1 MESVLRGEK
10 ASPVISKENPIL
22 FFPVRHHSPACAFH
36 LKRAVESYEP
46 DCVLV
51 EGPQNAQ
58 EMISTLTHPETTAP
72 VALYYFY
79 RDSKSLLSE
88 EKEDYK
94 CYYPF
99 LNCSP
104 ELVALR
110 EAASRGIPAR
120 FIDLS
125 YGEILL
131 GTAEDKG
138 LRQSSEK
145 QTYNDDYLLSR
156 SRYLALLC
164 EKTGLR
170 NFEEFWEKY
179 FEIDGLSL
187 DTGEFIHR
195 MYTYCTLARE
205 HTPREEMEEDG
216 CLLRERYMAEQI
228 AEASREFKRIMVVTG
243 GFHTKGLEE
252 LLGWDGGKGS
262 GNGNARTG
270 RNTQSKEGFH
280 SGISFLGEPVKL
292 HNLLPEDQGVYPLAY
307 SMEAA
312 DALNG
317 YASGMQSPGFY
328 ELVWKQIS
336 DKKPYTSAVLHQLV
350 SAGRQARQKKEN
362 ISSYDEICALSM
374 AQGLAA
380 LRGKRE
386 PGLYELR
393 DAALSSFVKGECNP
407 STDLPLRILSELNTG
422 RQVGKLP
429 ANALRP
435 PILSDFEEQCQRF
448 HLKLQSSVRQEV
460 TLEIFTKNRH
470 LELSRFFYRM
480 NFLKTDFAQR
490 KKGSDLINR
499 RDRSRIR
506 EVWDYQFSSRIL
518 AVLVDV
524 STSGATVEEAA
535 RSQLLSQFAKSTGF
549 REAARLITEGFLMG
563 FLEEENHMGDHA
575 KQVLAADGDF
585 FSLSE
590 GFSHLRMLYELQE
603 LYHVDDWLELE
614 LLIGDCFHKIVQLL
628 PTMAQVPKEQ
638 EQQCIDSCLS
648 LYQITG
654 RPVFQRFRPVLLETL
669 HRLLERKGIQP
680 GLEGAVMGLIYG
692 CDSSLCFRIQEVAGG
707 YLTGTG
713 ETQLKSAAFL
723 RGLFCTAKDMVFTG
737 EHFLVMIDQLLG
749 DLSAEQFMMLLP
761 ELRMAFGYFTPL
773 ETDRI
778 AGEAAELHGV
788 RKKALLSGRK
798 VNPLEFEYGQQLD
811 AYGRKRM
818 EDVQLWGS

>member
-10 ASPVISKENPIL
+10 ASPVISKESPVL

-36 LKRAVESYEP
+36 LKRAIEAYEP

-58 EMISTLTHPETTAP
+58 EMISTLTNPETTAP

-79 RDSKSLLSE
+79 KDSKGLLSE

-131 GTAEDKG
+131 GTAKDKG

-156 SRYLALLC
+156 SRYLELLC

-170 NFEEFWEKY
+170 SFEEFWEKY

-187 DTGEFIHR
+187 DTGKFIHR

-228 AEASREFKRIMVVTG
+228 AEASREFERILVVTG

-252 LLGWDGGKGS
+252 LLSWDGK
-262 GNGNARTG
+262 NG
-270 RNTQSKEGFH
+270 NTQST
-280 SGISFLGEPVKL
+280 KL
-292 HNLLPEDQGVYPLAY
+292 HNLSPEDQGVYPLAY

-336 DKKPYTSAVLHQLV
+336 DENPYTSAVLHQLV
-350 SAGRQARQKKEN
+350 SVGRQARQKKEN

-407 STDLPLRILSELNTG
+407 STDLPLRILAELNTG
-422 RQVGKLP
+422 RQVGKLSS
-429 ANALRP
+429 NALRP

-448 HLKLQSSVRQEV
+448 HLKLQSSVKQEV
-460 TLEIFTKNRH
+460 TLEIFTKKRH

-549 REAARLITEGFLMG
+549 REAARLMTEGFLMG
-563 FLEEENHMGDHA
+563 FLEEENHMGNHA
-575 KQVLAADGDF
+575 KQVLASDGDF

-603 LYHVDDWLELE
+603 LYQVDDGPELE
-614 LLIGDCFHKIVQLL
+614 QLIGDCFQKIVQLL

-692 CDSSLCFRIQEVAGG
+692 CDSDFGPRIQEVAAG

-713 ETQLKSAAFL
+713 EMQLKSAAFL

-818 EDVQLWGS
+818 EEVQLWGS

>member
-10 ASPVISKENPIL
+10 ISPVISEENPIL
-22 FFPVRHHSPACAFH
+22 FFPVRHHSPACAFQ
-36 LKRAVESYEP
+36 LKRVIEAYKP

-58 EMISTLTHPETTAP
+58 EMIPTLTHPETTAP

-79 RDSKSLLSE
+79 RDSKGLLSE

-110 EAASRGIPAR
+110 EATARGIPAR

-138 LRQSSEK
+138 LRQSGDK

-164 EKTGLR
+164 ERTGLR
-170 NFEEFWEKY
+170 SFEEFWEKY

-187 DTGEFIHR
+187 GMEEFIRR

-228 AEASREFKRIMVVTG
+228 AEAFREFKRVLVVTG

-252 LLGWDGGKGS
+252 LLGLDGEM
-262 GNGNARTG
+262 N
-270 RNTQSKEGFH
+270 
-280 SGISFLGEPVKL
+280 PVKL
-292 HNLLPEDQGVYPLAY
+292 HNLSPEDQGVYPLAY

-317 YASGMQSPGFY
+317 YVSGMQSPGFY

-336 DKKPYTSAVLHQLV
+336 DENPYTSAVLHQLV
-350 SAGRQARQKKEN
+350 STGRQARQKKEN

-386 PGLYELR
+386 PGLFELR

-407 STDLPLRILSELNTG
+407 STDLPLRILTELNTG

-429 ANALRP
+429 PNALRP

-448 HLKLQSSVRQEV
+448 HLKLQSSVKQEV
-460 TLEIFTKNRH
+460 TLEIFTKKRH

-499 RDRSRIR
+499 RDTSRIR
-506 EVWDYQFSSRIL
+506 EVWNYQFSSRIL

-535 RSQLLSQFAKSTGF
+535 RSQLLGQFAKSISF
-549 REAARLITEGFLMG
+549 REAARLMTEGFLMG

-575 KQVLAADGDF
+575 KQVLASDGDF

-603 LYHVDDWLELE
+603 LYQVNDGPELE
-614 LLIGDCFHKIVQLL
+614 TLIGDCFQKIVQLL
-628 PTMAQVPKEQ
+628 PAMAQVPKEQ
-638 EQQCIDSCLS
+638 EQQCIDSCKS

-654 RPVFQRFRPVLLETL
+654 RPVFQRFRPVLVETL
-669 HRLLERKGIQP
+669 HRLLEREGVQP

-692 CDSSLCFRIQEVAGG
+692 CDSSLCLRIQETAAG

-713 ETQLKSAAFL
+713 EMQLKSAAFL
-723 RGLFCTAKDMVFTG
+723 RGLFCTAKDLVFTG
-737 EHFLVMIDQLLG
+737 EHFLAMIDQLLG

-798 VNPLEFEYGQQLD
+798 VNPLEFKYGQELD

-818 EDVQLWGS
+818 EEVQLWGS

>member
-10 ASPVISKENPIL
+10 ASPVILKEKPIL

-36 LKRAVESYEP
+36 LKQAIEAYEP

-58 EMISTLTHPETTAP
+58 VMIPTLTHPETTAP

-79 RDSKSLLSE
+79 RDSKGLLSE

-110 EAASRGIPAR
+110 EAAARGIPAR

-131 GTAEDKG
+131 GTAENKG
-138 LRQSSEK
+138 IRQSDEK

-164 EKTGLR
+164 ERTGLR
-170 NFEEFWEKY
+170 SFEEFWEKY
-179 FEIDGLSL
+179 FEIDGLFL

-205 HTPREEMEEDG
+205 HTPREQMEEDG

-228 AEASREFKRIMVVTG
+228 AEASREFERILVVTG

-252 LLGWDGGKGS
+252 LLE
-262 GNGNARTG
+262 
-270 RNTQSKEGFH
+270 QEV
-280 SGISFLGEPVKL
+280 GEPMKL
-292 HNLLPEDQGVYPLAY
+292 HDLPPEDQGVYPLAY

-336 DKKPYTSAVLHQLV
+336 DEKPYTSAVLHQLV

-386 PGLYELR
+386 PGLYELQ

-407 STDLPLRILSELNTG
+407 STDLPLRILAELNTG

-429 ANALRP
+429 SNALRP

-448 HLKLQSSVRQEV
+448 HLKLQSSVKQEV
-460 TLEIFTKNRH
+460 TLEIFTKKRH
-470 LELSRFFYRM
+470 LELSRFFYQM

-506 EVWDYQFSSRIL
+506 EVWNYQFSSHIL

-535 RSQLLSQFAKSTGF
+535 RSQLLGQFAKSTGF
-549 REAARLITEGFLMG
+549 RETARLMTEGFLMG

-575 KQVLAADGDF
+575 KQVLASDGDF
-585 FSLSE
+585 FSLAE

-603 LYHVDDWLELE
+603 LYQVNDGPELE
-614 LLIGDCFHKIVQLL
+614 ELIGDCFQKIVQLL
-628 PTMAQVPKEQ
+628 PSMAQVPKEQ

-654 RPVFQRFRPVLLETL
+654 RPVFQRFRPVLVETL

-692 CDSSLCFRIQEVAGG
+692 CDSSFANRIQEAAAG

-713 ETQLKSAAFL
+713 EMQLKSAAFL

-737 EHFLVMIDQLLG
+737 EHFLAMIDQLLG

-798 VNPLEFEYGQQLD
+798 VNPLEFQYGQQLD

-818 EDVQLWGS
+818 EEVQLWGS